1 MSDAV
6 RIQAREIRPR
16 VKSGD
21 AMLVCAY
28 DSDEKFQKFKLEGAV
43 SLAEFRTLVPT
54 LAKGKELVFYCA

>member
-6 RIQAREIRPR
+6 RIAAREIGPR

-28 DSDEKFQKFKLEGAV
+28 DSDEKFQKYHLEGAV

>member
-6 RIQAREIRPR
+6 RIQAREIMPR

-28 DSDEKFQKFKLEGAV
+28 DNDEKFHNYHLEGAV
-43 SLAEFRTLVPT
+43 SLSEFRALVPT
-54 LAKGKELVFYCA
+54 LAKDKELVFYCA